1 MGTSVQINL
10 LKFSPVPKLR
20 KSPTKKMFKKTK
32 KKLRKKRPRSEI
44 SSSQEIPF
52 PAAGNTS
59 DLTPEEP
66 DVIPTKKS
74 KSKKRRCACC
84 KKKLT
89 LAEGVECRCGM
100 LLCGLHR
107 YTDKHE
113 CTFDFKTEDRKIL
126 TKNNQKCVDDKVTR
140 I

>member
-1 MGTSVQINL
+1 MNRKKKLQVQ
-10 LKFSPVPKLR
+10 FSPVPKLR
-20 KSPTKKMFKKTK
+20 KSPTQKMFKKLK

-66 DVIPTKKS
+66 DVIPAKKS

-84 KKKLT
+84 KKVCSFLFLVNSKKKYL
-89 LAEGVECRCGM
+89 E
-100 LLCGLHR
+100 
-107 YTDKHE
+107 
-113 CTFDFKTEDRKIL
+113 
-126 TKNNQKCVDDKVTR
+126 VDLG
-140 I
+140 